1 MPLKNP
7 IPTPIRTN
15 EDGARTKLF
24 IAAGITVAAI
34 VAGIYL
40 TKKNAQVPVLLVVE
54 EVAET
59 ITDTA
64 TKA

>member
-1 MPLKNP
+1 MPLKKL

-15 EDGARTKLF
+15 ENGARTKLL
-24 IAAGITVAAI
+24 IASAITAAAI
-34 VAGIYL
+34 AAGIYL

-64 TKA
+64 TTA